1 MSDML
6 SIINIV
12 VLIGTLIFA
21 IIQNV
26 IILKQLIYLR
36 KQITVESASSTS
48 EAYLNMCLLSEQITD
63 VFLAHPEIKKYFYE
77 NVDIDI
83 SDINYS
89 LVETAAEKILDV
101 LEQMLWQRNN
111 FPQIYGKKENDPPF
125 EYLSWDEYIIYL
137 FENSPILLRFSLEKE
152 WHSERL
158 LFYAR
163 DVAKRRTIKNTE

>member
-1 MSDML
+1 MSNIL
-6 SIINIV
+6 SIVNIIA
-12 VLIGTLIFA
+12 LIGTLVFA
-21 IIQNV
+21 IVQNV
-26 IILKQLIYLR
+26 IILRQLIYLR

-48 EAYLNMCLLSEQITD
+48 GAYLNMCLLCEQITD

-83 SDINYS
+83 ADTNYS

-111 FPQIYGKKENDPPF
+111 FPQIYGKKADEISF
-125 EYLSWDEYIIYL
+125 EYLSWDEYIFYL

-163 DVAKRRTIKNTE
+163 DVVKKRTAKNSE